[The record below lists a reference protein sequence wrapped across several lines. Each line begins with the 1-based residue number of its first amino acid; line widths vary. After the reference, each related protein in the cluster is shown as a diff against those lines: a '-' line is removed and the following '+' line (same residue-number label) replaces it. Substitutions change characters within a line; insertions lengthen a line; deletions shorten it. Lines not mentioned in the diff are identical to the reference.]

1 MPHASASTCC
11 SAAAARTR
19 KEQGA
24 SGARPN
30 RRRRPRFLLSAAA
43 LFCTT
48 HFLGAGAGAGSVE
61 NPHGLGRI
69 PACSIPTTWGGAGMA
84 SSGAGPGTP
93 SSLWTT
99 GARTY
104 GADSAG
110 RANGALLRLRGGI
123 SGRRRRKGGKRR
135 GASKPPRSAQ
145 PCTLPRLTRALP
157 PFAPWPGGP
166 GRQFAPPPPPSR
178 PLTPRQ
184 ARPRRRRAAAPLH
197 GVSPARARQTQQC
210 TTRPPPI
217 ARAPAPQ
224 HPALRAAPH
233 PLWGPRSARTR
244 GGRAGRRRGHEA
256 AAERPRARRHG
267 RKEEV
272 DACGK
277 VAPHPYRPP
286 LRRLARPLAD
296 VCGAINKKLS

>member
-1 MPHASASTCC
+1 MPHASASPCC

-19 KEQGA
+19 KEQRA
-24 SGARPN
+24 SGARPS

-69 PACSIPTTWGGAGMA
+69 PAGSIPTAWGGAGMA

-93 SSLWTT
+93 STLWNI

-110 RANGALLRLRGGI
+110 RGSGALLRLRGGI

-145 PCTLPRLTRALP
+145 PSNLPRLTRALP
-157 PFAPWPGGP
+157 PFAPWPRGP
-166 GRQFAPPPPPSR
+166 GRPS
-178 PLTPRQ
+178 
-184 ARPRRRRAAAPLH
+184 
-197 GVSPARARQTQQC
+197 
-210 TTRPPPI
+210 
-217 ARAPAPQ
+217 APAPATFATA
-224 HPALRAAPH
+224 HPAPSPAAPQAGGSATTWRISSASAPNATVYH
-233 PLWGPRSARTR
+233 PPAPDCPRPSAPAPGPPR
-244 GGRAGRRRGHEA
+244 GASPAAGPPRQ
-256 AAERPRARRHG
+256 RPRARRT
-267 RKEEV
+267 R
-272 DACGK
+272 
-277 VAPHPYRPP
+277 RP
-286 LRRLARPLAD
+286 AA
-296 VCGAINKKLS
+296 G